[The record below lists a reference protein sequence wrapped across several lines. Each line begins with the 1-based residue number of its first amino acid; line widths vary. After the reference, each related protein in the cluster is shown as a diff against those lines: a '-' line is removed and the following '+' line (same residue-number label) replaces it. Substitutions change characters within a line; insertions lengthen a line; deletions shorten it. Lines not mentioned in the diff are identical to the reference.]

1 MDIYKKYDL
10 WSNVKE
16 YEWTDWNW
24 QYANCIEDV
33 SVLSKILDLSKE
45 EKERLEKAT
54 SIYRMKISPHL
65 CLIMAENK
73 EFAYTLKKQF
83 LPSDEELLSNEN
95 MFEDVN
101 ADTCYMPVQGLV
113 HRYPTKVL
121 VFPSNKCGS
130 FCRYCF
136 RKKYVG
142 ECDSVLSTS
151 QMDEAINYL
160 REHKEINEV
169 IFSGGDPLTL
179 QDSNIMAWLSS
190 LNTIESVK
198 IVRFHTRMPISIP
211 YRITD
216 DLVSI
221 LMRFRHRFAIY
232 FVLHIDTEIEI
243 SEETIEGLTK
253 LIDIGIMCLASTPL
267 LKGIN
272 DSEEKLGALWQKLVE
287 LRIKPYYLFQTD
299 PVQGDLHFVVP
310 IKKGIEIVRNLY
322 DKISG
327 LAMPLFCF
335 NIPNGGGH
343 VLLPPSSIKRISA
356 SKYEIINFE
365 GKKYEYV
372 DPAEDEND
380 E

>member
-1 MDIYKKYDL
+1 MDKYKKYDI
-10 WSNVKE
+10 WNNVKE
-16 YEWTDWNW
+16 SEWTDWNW

-33 SVLSKILDLSKE
+33 SVLSKILDLSNE
-45 EKERLEKAT
+45 EISRLEKAT

-65 CLIMAENK
+65 CLIMAESK
-73 EFAYTLKKQF
+73 EFADTLKKQF
-83 LPSDEELLSNEN
+83 LPSDQELISNEK
-95 MFEDVN
+95 MFDDVN
-101 ADTCYMPVQGLV
+101 ADANYMPVRGLV

-121 VFPSNKCGS
+121 VFPSNRCGS

-142 ECDSVLSTS
+142 ECDSILSPS
-151 QMDEAINYL
+151 QKEEVINYL
-160 REHKEINEV
+160 RKHKEINEV

-179 QDSNIMAWLSS
+179 QDDDLMAWLSS
-190 LNTIESVK
+190 LNAIESIK

-216 DLVSI
+216 SLLRI
-221 LMRFRHRFAIY
+221 LRHYRHRFAIY
-232 FVLHIDTEIEI
+232 FVLHIDTKIEI
-243 SEETIEGLTK
+243 SGETLEGITRLVDQGV
-253 LIDIGIMCLASTPL
+253 ICLASTPL

-272 DSEEKLGALWQKLVE
+272 DSEEKLGALWQNLVE
-287 LRIKPYYLFQTD
+287 HRIKPYYLFQTD

-310 IKKGIEIVRNLY
+310 VKRGIEIVRNLY

-343 VLLPPSSIKRISA
+343 VLLPTSSICRVSA
-356 SKYEIINFE
+356 NKYEITNFE
-365 GKKYEYV
+365 GKKYEYL